1 MTLCSVTA
9 AFTFNKDMYILGDLN
24 CDLLNPAS
32 YILQDFCSAFSLTQI
47 IRKPTRV
54 TENSAT
60 LIDVILA
67 SNTNMVLNANV
78 MPCSI
83 SDHDLVYV
91 QLRLIKERP
100 TEACLHNNSKL

>member
-1 MTLCSVTA
+1 
-9 AFTFNKDMYILGDLN
+9 MYILGDLN

-32 YILQDFCSAFSLTQI
+32 YILQDFCSAFNLTQI

-67 SNTNMVLNANV
+67 SNTNMVLDANV

-91 QLRLIKERP
+91 QLRLKKDRLKPVYI
-100 TEACLHNNSKL
+100 TTHSKL